1 MGDEKYPS
9 LAVIIPSYFVPQQLS
24 KALFGS
30 VGWVGRY
37 PGDVANST
45 SLERDGMTILHGA
58 QPTIFRANSSLLR
71 TNGTAAARE
80 MVGWVSHK
88 LEGHGR
94 KQALNQPQT
103 PGFHPTL
110 RSPTKYGQ
118 RWVGIPTSP
127 IRAGADG
134 LPNGLRRTGYNPPTL
149 RSPPVSGNE
158 SVSYRIRT
166 WSKSREACQAFA
178 RG

>member
-110 RSPTKYGQ
+110 RSPQVRATVGWNSYQSDTRGRRRATKRPSTHGLQ
-118 RWVGIPTSP
+118 PTHPTIPTSL
-127 IRAGADG
+127 G
-134 LPNGLRRTGYNPPTL
+134 
-149 RSPPVSGNE
+149 
-158 SVSYRIRT
+158 
-166 WSKSREACQAFA
+166 Q
-178 RG
+178 